1 MSRLWI
7 YLERTL
13 IVQGCAILVFVVAV
27 LTHVAL
33 GHTLPVGVWI
43 ALGCALGLWWG
54 VFSQFNLNR
63 QSHTGDKEGG

>member
-33 GHTLPVGVWI
+33 GHTLPAGVWI
-43 ALGCALGLWWG
+43 AMACALGLWWG